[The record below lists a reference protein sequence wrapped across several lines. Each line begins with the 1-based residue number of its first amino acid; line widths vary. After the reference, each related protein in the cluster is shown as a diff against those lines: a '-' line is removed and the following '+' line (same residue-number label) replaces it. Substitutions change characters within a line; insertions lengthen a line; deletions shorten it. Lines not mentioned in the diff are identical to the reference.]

1 MRKSKL
7 PLASQRAL
15 SSSLRKP
22 LKPNRI
28 PILDRDPAPVAVLNP
43 THIIKPFD
51 APEHCVFC
59 FFPDVLAELAT
70 NGAREISTRESE
82 MGRQPVYEINFRGR
96 PLMVAHPRVGAP
108 LAAASLEAALVM
120 GARKFIACGGAG
132 VLTSEIPVGHLVVP
146 TAAIR
151 DEGTSYHYLPPSL
164 EVKPHPR
171 AVRAIKE
178 TLKQAGLNFITGKTW
193 TTDGLYRETR
203 RKVNLRKQQGCLVV
217 EMEAAAFFAVAKFRR
232 AVFGQ
237 ILYGADDLGGDDW
250 DHRSWTRHE
259 VRRLLFD
266 LAAESC
272 LRL

>member
-1 MRKSKL
+1 
-7 PLASQRAL
+7 
-15 SSSLRKP
+15 
-22 LKPNRI
+22 
-28 PILDRDPAPVAVLNP
+28 
-43 THIIKPFD
+43 
-51 APEHCVFC
+51 
-59 FFPDVLAELAT
+59 
-70 NGAREISTRESE
+70 
-82 MGRQPVYEINFRGR
+82 MGEYPVYEMEFRGQR
-96 PLMVAHPRVGAP
+96 LMVAHPRVGAP
-108 LAAASLEAALVM
+108 VSAASLEGAITM

-132 VLTSEIPVGHLVVP
+132 VLDSSIAVGHLVVP

-164 EVKPHPR
+164 DVKPHPR

-178 TLKQAGLNFITGKTW
+178 TLNANGIGFIAGKTW

-203 RKVNLRKQQGCLVV
+203 AKVNLRRKQGCVVV

-232 AVFGQ
+232 VVFGQ
-237 ILYGADDLGGDDW
+237 ILYGGDDLGGPDW

-259 VRRLLFD
+259 IRRLLFD

>member
-1 MRKSKL
+1 MST
-7 PLASQRAL
+7 
-15 SSSLRKP
+15 SLRKP

-28 PILDRDPAPVAVLNP
+28 PLLDRDPARSAVLEP
-43 THIIKPFD
+43 RHIIKPFD

-59 FFPDVLAELAT
+59 FFPDVIAEIAAS
-70 NGAREISTRESE
+70 GAEVVHRRASEIGERA
-82 MGRQPVYEINFRGR
+82 VYEVNFRGGR
-96 PLMVAHPRVGAP
+96 LMVVHPGIGAP
-108 LAAASLEAALVM
+108 ISAASLEGAIEM

-132 VLTSEIPVGHLVVP
+132 VLTSTIPVGHLVVP

-151 DEGTSYHYLPPSL
+151 DEGTSYHYLAPSV

-171 AVRAIKE
+171 AVRAIKD
-178 TLKQAGLNFITGKTW
+178 TLKHAGLDFITGKTW

-203 RKVNLRKQQGCLVV
+203 RKVNLRKQQGCVVV

-232 AVFGQ
+232 AIFGQ

-259 VRRLLFD
+259 IRRLLFD
-266 LAAESC
+266 LAAEAC